1 MSADSIEIKIREFV
15 DAMEKYDVERALSF
29 FADDAVWHAP
39 EGEFRGKDEIKRYI
53 SWMTSPERVADVKFE
68 DTGIGILVKD
78 NRAVYEHIW
87 EGTYEGTRIRE
98 PSVCVYE
105 FSDGTCVYHR
115 SIWDRI
121 SGAQKGVQGFIEK
134 RIVNTVVERIEQG
147 LH

>member
-1 MSADSIEIKIREFV
+1 MSTEIIESKIRDVV
-15 DAMEKYDVERALSF
+15 DAMEKYDMERALSF

-87 EGTYEGTRIRE
+87 KGTYEGTRIRE

-105 FSDGTCVYHR
+105 FSDGKCIYHR
-115 SIWDRI
+115 SIYDRI
-121 SGAQKGVQGFIEK
+121 
-134 RIVNTVVERIEQG
+134 
-147 LH
+147 